1 MVERKGWGA
10 RAATAPRIAALVT
23 LAAATALVLGGSALW
38 VIERDAPSRTVDSWG
53 DALWW
58 AVTTLTTVGYGDH
71 IPVTTA
77 GRVIAAVLMII
88 GVAVLGGVAAVVALV
103 VAQAVAAAE
112 EQALEAEAEAVE
124 QRIEARLD
132 ALDARLARI
141 DHSLRILAT
150 LPADARPLQGQHGSG
165 RRSVGDA

>member
-1 MVERKGWGA
+1 VTDTAVRRERSTT
-10 RAATAPRIAALVT
+10 AATARRISALVT
-23 LAAATALVLGGSALW
+23 LVAATALFLGGSALW
-38 VIERDAPSRTVDSWG
+38 LLERDEPSRTVNSWG

-77 GRVIAAVLMII
+77 GRLIAVALMAV

-112 EQALEAEAEAVE
+112 ERALEAETEAVE
-124 QRIEARLD
+124 HRIEARLD
-132 ALDARLARI
+132 ALDARLDRI
-141 DHSLRILAT
+141 ERHLRLVAERRT
-150 LPADARPLQGQHGSG
+150 EADR
-165 RRSVGDA
+165 

>member
-1 MVERKGWGA
+1 MASRAW
-10 RAATAPRIAALVT
+10 RTTAATAGRVSALVT
-23 LAAATALVLGGSALW
+23 LVAATALLLGGSAIW
-38 VIERDAPSRTVDSWG
+38 VIEREDPSGTFGSWG

-71 IPVTTA
+71 VPATTA
-77 GRVIAAVLMII
+77 GRVIAVALMIV

-124 QRIEARLD
+124 HRIEARLD

-141 DHSLRILAT
+141 EHRLQLLAAT
-150 LPADARPLQGQHGSG
+150 PTGPQITISTTEPMGSNP
-165 RRSVGDA
+165 